1 MPAQATPKPIP
12 AKRRGW
18 LRRIARWT
26 LWTLLLLVLL
36 HRPLLHFAGRRIV
49 IWLAAREHLILDF
62 HLGGNLW
69 NHLELREVSMHA
81 DGQGSTPIVRLKLDH
96 LAVDYHLWKA
106 LRSDWTQ
113 VLRRA
118 DIGVLDGVIA
128 LQPPAKDDAPPTP
141 IAKAFAELL
150 SNSLSPVEHLSV
162 GRIDLE
168 VKDVAAI
175 RGFHAEVTRG
185 EPGEIAW
192 EKIHVAGLPDL
203 GAARAEI
210 VTTESSISITK
221 LPLLPQVVV
230 RRLSLNHITPTLPRG
245 GLEFLAEMGGGTAS
259 LRVEPSLTPDA
270 LDVSVDVDAV
280 RLNEVATP
288 FGVELPVPAA
298 IEKFHAGFTG
308 KPENLETSVA
318 DASFVF
324 RMSEKASFPSAVVR
338 GEAKLARGV
347 FRISELS
354 AVSSGVELRI
364 GGELNVP
371 LADFAP
377 SKLNGEIT
385 WKLTAPDLASIHL
398 GDLPGLHGAVSGAG
412 RLRIENGEAHT
423 VGDIEATQLLQ
434 DRVQADSAVIHLDA
448 RRKIVALGDLITGLF
463 ANLSFDAKGVTAD
476 GVRVDAISVNGKLDG
491 QRVSIEQFSVAS
503 GENRITGSARGMLRH
518 DAAGL
523 MGVPEIEVQIAAP
536 RLEQFGVV
544 VNGAALSGAVTAGG
558 MLRLEG
564 TRLTGTLQASGTGL
578 LLGKTPLGGFRAQ
591 VKFEDGAAIIESLN
605 VTVADAGEI
614 TAQGRVTLAAPLA
627 YAGELHMN
635 LTSLAKL
642 DALLATAG
650 HPAKLGGAL
659 KLDWTGDG
667 KIPGMEHSGRL
678 RVRGENLRHDDLVL
692 NEVRLSAIF
701 SPQQFDT
708 EELHVAAGKVKLDGG
723 IQWKD
728 ARLGLSKL
736 AVHLGDELIADGE
749 VSVALNP
756 ENPFGALPL
765 DQGLSA
771 EISGSNVDIAQL
783 FTGFGMTAPA
793 SGKISWDLSAT
804 GTLAKPDVKL
814 TVSGRALKSPQ
825 AASLAPADLDAK
837 VNITDSRLTLDAVA
851 RQRDIQPLTVS
862 ASVPFDLE
870 KLRGQPALLRE
881 LPLMIAVKMP
891 STSLAILPRLVPA
904 VARVEGT
911 VAANLAVGGTVAKP
925 VLSGEATL
933 AVRSLRLASPTVP
946 PVSGFK
952 SKITFR
958 DDTVTLGDTRGEI
971 GGGTFNVGGS
981 VNLAKLDQPVLDLRL
996 RSNKVL
1002 VLRDES
1008 LTVRA
1013 DADVTAQ
1020 GPLNSATASG
1030 TVFVT
1035 QSRFLKDV
1043 DIVPLTLP
1051 GKPKPQVKSVAAPV
1065 RVSFPNPPLRDWKFD
1080 IAIKTR
1086 DQDSFLIRGN
1096 VAKGSTA
1103 LDLRLGGTG
1112 LNPFLTG
1119 QVQIESF
1126 TALLPVSKLEVKR
1139 GTVTFSEDDPFQP
1152 QLDVQAESRIGKT
1165 TVLMSI
1171 TGPANAPHLEMESE
1185 PPLPQQDIISL
1196 LATGTTSGEIGS
1208 NTSVLATRTAL
1219 LTVKRFYKKVFR
1231 KNADDSDTGD
1241 SLVDRLDVD
1250 VGNDDRKTGQP
1261 QVEASFRINDKF
1273 YLIGEIGLE
1282 GQAAGKVRYLMR
1294 FR

>member
-1 MPAQATPKPIP
+1 MAAQVTTEPRPK
-12 AKRRGW
+12 KGRGRF
-18 LRRIARWT
+18 RRITRWIF
-26 LWTLLLLVLL
+26 WTLLLLVML
-36 HRPLLHFAGRRIV
+36 HRPLLHFAGRRV
-49 IWLAAREHLILDF
+49 AIWLAAREHLVLDF

-81 DGQGSTPIVRLKLDH
+81 DGKGPTPIERLKLDR

-141 IAKAFAELL
+141 IAKAFADLL

-175 RGFHAEVTRG
+175 RGFHAEVARG

-259 LRVEPSLTPDA
+259 LRIEPSLTPDA

-298 IEKFHAGFTG
+298 IEKFHVSFTG

-338 GEAKLARGV
+338 GDAKLSGGV

-377 SKLNGEIT
+377 SKLSGEIT

-398 GDLPGLHGAVSGAG
+398 GDLPGLHGAVSGSG
-412 RLRIENGEAHT
+412 KVRIENGEAQT

-434 DRVQADSAVIHLDA
+434 DRVRADSAVIHLDA
-448 RRKIVALGDLITGLF
+448 RRKIFALGDLITGLF

-491 QRVSIEQFSVAS
+491 QRVSIEQFSVTS
-503 GENRITGSARGMLRH
+503 GENRISGSAHGMLKH

-564 TRLTGTLQASGTGL
+564 TRLTGSLQANGTGL

-591 VKFEDGAAIIESLN
+591 VNFADGAAIIESLN

-614 TAQGRVTLAAPLA
+614 TAQGRITLAAPMA
-627 YAGELHMN
+627 YAGELHLN
-635 LTSLAKL
+635 FANLAKL

-659 KLDWTGDG
+659 TIDWSGDG
-667 KIPGMEHSGRL
+667 QLSDRTH
-678 RVRGENLRHDDLVL
+678 RGKLKVAGKNLRHDALLL
-692 NEVRLSAIF
+692 NEVRVGAAY
-701 SPQQFDT
+701 SPAQFDT
-708 EELHVAAGKVKLDGG
+708 DEFLVVADKAKLGAHFH
-723 IQWKD
+723 WSD
-728 ARLGLSKL
+728 ARLTVTELSL
-736 AVHLGDELIADGE
+736 AMAGEKVVQGEASIALDL
-749 VSVALNP
+749 ANP
-756 ENPFGALPL
+756 NNMLPT
-765 DQGLSA
+765 DQPLSA
-771 EISGSNVDIAQL
+771 QLACKNADIAL
-783 FTGFGMTAPA
+783 LLASAGMPGVA
-793 SGKISWDLSAT
+793 SGKISFDLAAG
-804 GTLAKPDVKL
+804 GTLSQPDVKL
-814 TVSGRALKSPQ
+814 TVAARSVKSAK
-825 AASLAPADLDAK
+825 AASLAPADLDATLW
-837 VNITDSRLTLDAVA
+837 VRDSRVTLDAVG
-851 RQRDIQPLTVS
+851 RQRDIQPFTVR
-862 ASVPFDLE
+862 ASLPLDFE
-870 KLRGQPALLRE
+870 RLRMRPALARE
-881 LPLMIAVKMP
+881 TPIEAVVKLPA
-891 STSLAILPRLVPA
+891 SSLAIVPRFVPA
-904 VARVEGT
+904 IARMDGT
-911 VAANLAVGGTVAKP
+911 VAANVEVHGTIAKP
-925 VLSGEATL
+925 VVSGEVTIATKT
-933 AVRSLRLASPTVP
+933 VRLASAGMP
-946 PVSGFK
+946 PVSNFT
-952 SKITFR
+952 SKLIFQGSAITLR
-958 DDTVTLGDTRGEI
+958 DTRGEI
-971 GGGTFNVGGS
+971 GGGKFNVDGT
-981 VNLAKLDQPVLDLRL
+981 VNLVSLTQPVFDLRL
-996 RSNKVL
+996 RSDKVL
-1002 VLRDES
+1002 ALRDES
-1008 LTVRA
+1008 ITVRA
-1013 DADVTAQ
+1013 DADVTLR
-1020 GPLNSATASG
+1020 GPLNSATAAG

-1043 DIVPLTLP
+1043 DIVPLSLP
-1051 GKPKPQVKSVAAPV
+1051 GKPKPQVKSVSSPV
-1065 RVSFPNPPLRDWKFD
+1065 YVSFPDPPLRDWKFD

-1103 LDLRLGGTG
+1103 MDLRLGGTG

-1171 TGPANAPHLEMESE
+1171 SGPASEPHLELESE
-1185 PPLPQQDIISL
+1185 PPLSQQDIISL

-1208 NTSVLATRTAL
+1208 NASVLATRTAL

-1241 SLVDRLDVD
+1241 SLMERLDVD

-1261 QVEASFRINDKF
+1261 QVEASFRITDKF
-1273 YLIGEIGLE
+1273 YFIGEIGLE
-1282 GQAAGKVRYLMR
+1282 GQAAGKVKYLMR